1 MPTDVG
7 VYDVRQAAWF
17 VPTEERVHVEGL
29 NPPDPLVEK
38 VTWPVGLVA
47 PVVAVS
53 VTVAVHVV
61 GLPTVTGE
69 IHDTAVLVGFTVTPW
84 VTLAPRTFSGRV
96 FPSASATRTHTSV
109 GVATLLGEHPAPSA
123 G

>member
-1 MPTDVG
+1 VPTEVG
-7 VYDVRQAAWF
+7 VYDVRHEAWF
-17 VPTEERVHVEGL
+17 VPDEDRVHMGGL
-29 NPPDPLVEK
+29 KLPDPLVER
-38 VTWPVGLVA
+38 VTWPVGSVA

-61 GLPTVTGE
+61 DLPIVTGE

-96 FPSASATRTHTSV
+96 FPSASATRTHIFA
-109 GVATLLGEHPAPSA
+109 GDAILLGEHPAPSA